1 LLTCE
6 FCKNEVPSGSG
17 FCPSCGKPVPSL
29 AVVAAIQEPVPQA
42 NDERSFFW
50 KTVGRVASMVA
61 LLGFTMPW
69 VSCMGNVSSGID
81 VANRNEFVWFF
92 PISAIAAL
100 VLLFTKP
107 TSRAQMKKIYLYVT
121 GCGIVST
128 LIVVI
133 FFLEVLWQLFQLDE
147 ETRQFV
153 GIHLGMDFSL
163 LGAAVLLVAGVKAY
177 RSVSAPV
184 PQKDA
189 TSEPRVTGS
198 IAVLPK

>member
-1 LLTCE
+1 
-6 FCKNEVPSGSG
+6 
-17 FCPSCGKPVPSL
+17 
-29 AVVAAIQEPVPQA
+29 
-42 NDERSFFW
+42 
-50 KTVGRVASMVA
+50 
-61 LLGFTMPW
+61 
-69 VSCMGNVSSGID
+69 
-81 VANRNEFVWFF
+81 
-92 PISAIAAL
+92 
-100 VLLFTKP
+100 
-107 TSRAQMKKIYLYVT
+107 MKKIYLYVT